1 MEHIV
6 ISPGSRSAPL
16 AYAIAALDKEQ
27 VLTSHV
33 RIDERSAG
41 FLALG
46 IAKESGKPVGI
57 VTTSGTAV
65 GELLPAVMEAYHSGV
80 PLIVLSADRPA
91 QLRGSGSNQTTRQ
104 PRIFGHFVRAE
115 ADLQSYPSSAA
126 EEETDAFRKALS
138 VAFGRNQEWIQ
149 DGTVA
154 RGPVHLNLAFDTPLT
169 PPRDSASLLEQWAH
183 SLTSLEKSEDTASP
197 IQPRSLLLKTPSD
210 LDTHRTV
217 VIAGDGAGQIAQDFA
232 QALNLPLLAEPSAG
246 LRTAQNAVLAYREL
260 ANTELW
266 ESIEKVILFGHPTLS
281 RPITALLARE
291 DLERALYLSGAPTWF
306 EEGRRSE
313 KVFDDLVSLAYFAGR
328 GDDGEGTT
336 PSWRVAWQDAG
347 RQAYQNLMSFVENYR
362 RTGTNESRAAGMSLA
377 LSTWE
382 KARELNEVL
391 LCGSSNLIRDLD
403 LIAPWNQPELGY
415 EQGIDVTSQE
425 KPWKIPRILS
435 SRGLA
440 GIDGTISVGS
450 GISLATTHSDGQA
463 QPVRILCG
471 DLTFLHDVSSLNIG
485 PLEKKPQVNIDVLD
499 DRGGGIFATLEHGSL
514 AEEKG
519 FTEAVQRYFTTP
531 HIVDLSELAHAF
543 GQHNGI
549 RVNIHRLD
557 EQEK

>member
-183 SLTSLEKSEDTASP
+183 SLTSLEKSEDTVSP
-197 IQPRSLLLKTPSD
+197 IHPRSLLLKTPSD

-260 ANTELW
+260 ADTELW

-328 GDDGEGTT
+328 GDDGEGAT
-336 PSWRVAWQDAG
+336 PSWHAAWQDAG

-377 LSTWE
+377 LSAWE

-485 PLEKKPQVNIDVLD
+485 PLEKKPQVSIDVLD

>member
-46 IAKESGKPVGI
+46 IAKESCKPVGI

-183 SLTSLEKSEDTASP
+183 SLTSLEKSEDTVSP
-197 IQPRSLLLKTPSD
+197 IHPRSLLLKTPSD

-260 ANTELW
+260 ADTELW

-328 GDDGEGTT
+328 GDDGEGAT
-336 PSWRVAWQDAG
+336 PSWRAAWQDAG

-377 LSTWE
+377 LSAWE

-485 PLEKKPQVNIDVLD
+485 PLEKKPQVSIDVLD